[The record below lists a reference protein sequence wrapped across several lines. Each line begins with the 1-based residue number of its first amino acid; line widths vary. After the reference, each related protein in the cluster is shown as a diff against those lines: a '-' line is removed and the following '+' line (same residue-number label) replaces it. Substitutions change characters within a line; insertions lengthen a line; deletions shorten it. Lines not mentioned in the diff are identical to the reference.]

1 MVTNKK
7 IALVTAILELSIEI
21 TNKSDID
28 IFCDF
33 ASHVNSFTVR
43 IVLKGW
49 NNESY
54 ETDFRKTMYLDWNC
68 EAELQEVLD
77 YIKEVK
83 EKI

>member
-1 MVTNKK
+1 MINNKK
-7 IALVTAILELSIEI
+7 IALVLAILELSIEI
-21 TNKSDID
+21 TNKSDVD

-43 IVLKGW
+43 ITLNGW
-49 NNESY
+49 NSEEY
-54 ETDFRKTMYLDWNC
+54 ETDLYKTMYLDWNC

-77 YIKEVK
+77 YIKVVK

>member
-1 MVTNKK
+1 MVTDKK

-49 NNESY
+49 NSESY
-54 ETDFRKTMYLDWNC
+54 ETDFTKTMYLDWNC